1 MSNDDRPRV
10 TPSDIERAL
19 ASAGLLLHVE
29 GELPAEVRGITD
41 DSRAVQPGALFV
53 AVRGSTADGHAY
65 LADAAAKGATAALV
79 ERPGSTTLPALV
91 VREGRRAAAIAAAVA
106 YGHPADGLAL
116 LGVTGTN
123 GKTTTVSML
132 RHLLD
137 RPERRAASIGTLG
150 VLVGSAGEEMPGGA
164 GLTTPGPIELQR
176 VLRAL
181 VDRGVRSVAME
192 VSSHSLDQRRVE
204 GLHFDAAVFTNLTR
218 DHLDY
223 HGTMESYFAAK
234 AKLLDHLAPQGVAVL
249 NADDPA
255 WAQLPRAART
265 VTFSTAGADADVQMI
280 DVTYDGGGSRATLLV
295 QGERAQVRLPLL
307 GDFNV
312 ANAAGA
318 VAAAHALGVPLAELV
333 ERVETIPQ
341 VPGRLEILRE
351 RPTVLR
357 DYSHTPDSLERALA
371 AMRPFTAGRLIVVF
385 GAGGDRDPGKRPEMG
400 RAAERGADVV
410 IVTSDNPRTEDPE
423 KILDQIQAGMSRAPD
438 ARIEDRRAAI
448 ARALE
453 IAEPDDVVVLA
464 GKGHETYQIRGTT
477 RLPFDE
483 RAIVAELAEA
493 HA

>member
-1 MSNDDRPRV
+1 
-10 TPSDIERAL
+10 
-19 ASAGLLLHVE
+19 
-29 GELPAEVRGITD
+29 
-41 DSRAVQPGALFV
+41 
-53 AVRGSTADGHAY
+53 
-65 LADAAAKGATAALV
+65 
-79 ERPGSTTLPALV
+79 
-91 VREGRRAAAIAAAVA
+91 
-106 YGHPADGLAL
+106 
-116 LGVTGTN
+116 
-123 GKTTTVSML
+123 ML